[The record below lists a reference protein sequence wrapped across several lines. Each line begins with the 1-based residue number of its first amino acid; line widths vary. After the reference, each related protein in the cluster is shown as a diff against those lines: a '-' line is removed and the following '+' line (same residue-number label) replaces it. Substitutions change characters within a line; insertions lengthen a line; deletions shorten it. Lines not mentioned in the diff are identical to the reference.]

1 MAPVVLFLCT
11 GNSCRSQMAEGFLRH
26 LAGGRVEAA
35 SAGSDPVPVDPM
47 AIAVMA
53 EVGIDISGHRSKSVD
68 EFVGREVGWLIT
80 VCDRAAR
87 KCPTF
92 PGRVQR
98 LAWDLPDP
106 AHATGSNDVR
116 LAAFR
121 DVRDTIR
128 TLVETFISNPPDL
141 PSPPS

>member
-1 MAPVVLFLCT
+1 MAPPLVLFLCT

-26 LAGGRVEAA
+26 LAGGRFEAA
-35 SAGSDPVPVDPM
+35 SAGSAPVPVNPM

-53 EVGIDISGHRSKSVD
+53 EDGIDISGQRSKGVD
-68 EFVGREVGWLIT
+68 EFVACDLAWLIT

-92 PGRVQR
+92 PGTVQR

-106 AHATGSNDVR
+106 AHVAGPEHVR
-116 LAAFR
+116 LTAFR

-128 TLVETFISNPPDL
+128 TLVEKFSSDL
-141 PSPPS
+141 TGRPSP